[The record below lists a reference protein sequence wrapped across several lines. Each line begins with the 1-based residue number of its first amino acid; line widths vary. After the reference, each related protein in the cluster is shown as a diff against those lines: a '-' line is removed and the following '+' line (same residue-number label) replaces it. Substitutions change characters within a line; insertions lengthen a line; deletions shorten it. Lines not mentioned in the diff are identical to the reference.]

1 MHRLLWALAALCAS
15 CSAAPAP
22 PRFRVRSNCA
32 FPIWVQHQYG
42 AHGLPIPGNPNA
54 KRLDRGEAQDYV
66 IPAEGLAG
74 SRFWAK
80 TGCDETGFNCVMGDQ
95 VQNPSTGLCPPRGKA
110 AIAIDA
116 ARKTGGCGG

>member
-80 TGCDETGFNCVMGDQ
+80 TLAGRPGLRDEVREAFRVYWFE
-95 VQNPSTGLCPPRGKA
+95 S
-110 AIAIDA
+110 
-116 ARKTGGCGG
+116 